1 MGGDLSTVVVA
12 DGDADAR
19 ALVSDLLT
27 RAGIPSVEAP
37 TGDEALEAVREKRPA
52 LVLVDVGVPGL
63 SGYEVCSR
71 LKAEFGDGMPVIL
84 VSGSRTEPFD
94 RTAGLL
100 IGADDYITKPFDG
113 GELLARMRRCI
124 VRASLIQQS
133 SNGRRKNRR
142 ENPFG
147 LSPRELEVLGLLAE
161 GVGTSQIAERLF
173 ISRKTVAT
181 HVQRILAKLGA
192 HSRAEAIAIA
202 YRAQLVEG
210 VEAHIM
216 VEGF

>member
-1 MGGDLSTVVVA
+1 VAGELSAVVVA

-19 ALVSDLLT
+19 ALVADLLA

-37 TGDEALEAVREKRPA
+37 TGDEALEAVRAKRPA
-52 LVLVDVGVPGL
+52 LVLVDVGLPGL

-100 IGADDYITKPFDG
+100 IGADDYVTKPFDG

-133 SNGRRKNRR
+133 SNGSNGRR
-142 ENPFG
+142 ETLFG
-147 LSPRELEVLGLLAE
+147 LSARELEVLELLTE
-161 GVGTSQIAERLF
+161 GVGTSGIAERLF

-210 VEAHIM
+210 VEAHM
-216 VEGF
+216 LVEGL